1 MPARRPGTSANRW
14 AITESVDLVI
24 NPVLDAGCGTGENA
38 LFLAANGHQVTGID
52 FVDEAIPYSQ
62 NTHGVRP

>member
-1 MPARRPGTSANRW
+1 VF
-14 AITESVDLVI
+14 VDAADRVSGS
-24 NPVLDAGCGTGENA
+24 VLDAGCGTGENA